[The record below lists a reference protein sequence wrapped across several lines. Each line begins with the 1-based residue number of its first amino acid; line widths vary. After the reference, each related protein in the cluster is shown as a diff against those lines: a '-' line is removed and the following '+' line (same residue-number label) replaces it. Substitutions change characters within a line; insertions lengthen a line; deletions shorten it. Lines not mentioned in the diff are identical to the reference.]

1 MLHSDS
7 QILQRFMNP
16 IVKEYNKN
24 REKKPFLSKVSQIFI
39 EKILG
44 WMEDAEESFS
54 FSKTTILETDLDKE
68 DGIVKGTRHHHI
80 PHEVNDYIE
89 RMDWIGKK
97 LEFSI
102 GIRTFNIYLVHPI
115 DINNSKTQIL
125 EWFNEIKKMIY
136 CWLYIASMQST
147 KGCSKKLDIYLYFT
161 DFKKEFP
168 KDRNDIL
175 GDMNVNTAYTFSC
188 SLSDSGNNEMYI
200 YRKEEWFKVFIH
212 ESFHSFALDFSNM
225 SRDFSDKQIL
235 KIFPLHIDL
244 RFYETYTEMWAEV
257 INIIYIVYSS
267 KIKNKIVKVT
277 EYLKMEQLF
286 SLFQALKILKYN
298 HISYVELYEMT
309 ESAKMKRIHNY
320 KENTPVMAYYI
331 LKSICM
337 MNVGEFIE
345 WTTVSNKGSLNFRKT
360 ESYLLS
366 FINFIKERYN
376 RSDFLKALEFIEG
389 YYSTLLKRKLLD
401 GFYDVLNSLRMSM
414 FTPMKI

>member
-1 MLHSDS
+1 MFHPDS
-7 QILQRFMNP
+7 QILQQFMNP
-16 IVKEYNKN
+16 IMKKYNKN

-39 EKILG
+39 EKIVG
-44 WMEDAEESFS
+44 WMEDAEHS
-54 FSKTTILETDLDKE
+54 FSKTTIMETDLHKE
-68 DGIVKGTRHHHI
+68 DGMVKGTKQYHI
-80 PHEVNDYIE
+80 PDKVKHYIE

-102 GIRTFNIYLVHPI
+102 GIRTFNIYLVHPL
-115 DINNSKTQIL
+115 DKNSSKPQII
-125 EWFNEIKKMIY
+125 EWFDEVKKQIY
-136 CWLYIASMQST
+136 YWLYIASMEST
-147 KGCSKKLDIYLYFT
+147 KGCSKRMNIYLYFT
-161 DFKKEFP
+161 NLKKELP
-168 KDRNDIL
+168 KNGTL
-175 GDMNVNTAYTFSC
+175 GEMNVNTAYTFSC
-188 SLSDSGNNEMYI
+188 SISDSGDNEMYI

-225 SRDFSDKQIL
+225 SRDFTDKKIL

-267 KIKNKIVKVT
+267 KVENKMAKVI

-309 ESAKMKRIHNY
+309 ESAKLKRIHNY
-320 KENTPVMAYYI
+320 KESTPIMAYYI

-345 WTTVSNKGSLNFRKT
+345 WTTLSNKGSLNFRKT
-360 ESYLLS
+360 ESNLES

-376 RSDFLKALEFIEG
+376 RSDFLKAVEFTEG
-389 YYSTLLKRKLLD
+389 YYSTLIKRKMIGG
-401 GFYDVLNSLRMSM
+401 GFSYDVLNNLRMSM
-414 FTPMKI
+414 FETV